1 SYWAYLRAS
10 QHGFSKLISRLDWR
24 TRTTD
29 GSLVSFLFLC
39 VLHTNDNLLMLNLLH
54 DVVVGTSSPHQR
66 KSTDQSHISCHLG
79 CPILGTSNYGPGN
92 SSDAG
97 SKGYVPQAGLSGLD
111 SLELSRD
118 ECSHRDNHISY
129 FEQTHAIL
137 QLSPSISILI
147 RLLLFVDW
155 VE

>member
-1 SYWAYLRAS
+1 MADPSCCLT
-10 QHGFSKLISRLDWR
+10 GLISAPRN
-24 TRTTD
+24 T
-29 GSLVSFLFLC
+29 GSPDLLAASTGELGPLMEALEKVSEERREKPKRFKGPFKK
-39 VLHTNDNLLMLNLLH
+39 
-54 DVVVGTSSPHQR
+54 GT
-66 KSTDQSHISCHLG
+66 G
-79 CPILGTSNYGPGN
+79 NYGPGN

-118 ECSHRDNHISY
+118 ECLHRDNHISY

>member
-1 SYWAYLRAS
+1 MADPSCCLTGR
-10 QHGFSKLISRLDWR
+10 ISAPRN
-24 TRTTD
+24 T
-29 GSLVSFLFLC
+29 GSP
-39 VLHTNDNLLMLNLLH
+39 NLLAASTGELGPLMEAL
-54 DVVVGTSSPHQR
+54 
-66 KSTDQSHISCHLG
+66 KTDQSHISCHLG